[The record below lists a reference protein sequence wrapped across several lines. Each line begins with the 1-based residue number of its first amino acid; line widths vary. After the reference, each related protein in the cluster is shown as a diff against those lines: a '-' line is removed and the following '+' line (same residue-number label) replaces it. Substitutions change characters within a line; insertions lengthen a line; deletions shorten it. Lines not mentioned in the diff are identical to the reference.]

1 MIVMFDEGSL
11 MFLNSGLNTIKKAG
25 LLVFLLIQSML
36 VQAQEVSA
44 ASVTT
49 AEVEE
54 SAVTSASEDP
64 AARTF
69 SFPQWPERKQISRE
83 RVPLAP
89 PGPYM
94 SSALSDFSFKG
105 PTFDR
110 DINRRPVK
118 TDSADFSMDKFSPDT
133 PWPSQANSPTRWRP
147 DNGYRYVR
155 SRARSNSNQVMP
167 YNFPANNNYRYNTRS
182 PVMNRSD
189 EPGRSN
195 PGVNGYTR

>member
-1 MIVMFDEGSL
+1 MIVMFDEGLL
-11 MFLNSGLNTIKKAG
+11 MFLNSGLNIVKKAG
-25 LLVFLLIQSML
+25 LLLFLLMQPML

-54 SAVTSASEDP
+54 AAVTSASEDR

-69 SFPQWPERKQISRE
+69 SFPQWPERKQIIRE

-94 SSALSDFSFKG
+94 STALSDFSFKT
-105 PTFDR
+105 PSFDR

-118 TDSADFSMDKFSPDT
+118 TDSSDFSMGKFSPDV
-133 PWPSQANSPTRWRP
+133 PWPSQAKSPTRWRP
-147 DNGYRYVR
+147 DNGYRYVP
-155 SRARSNSNQVMP
+155 SRARNNSNQEMP
-167 YNFPANNNYRYNTRS
+167 YSSPANNNYGYQRR
-182 PVMNRSD
+182 PVMN
-189 EPGRSN
+189 
-195 PGVNGYTR
+195 GYTH

>member
-1 MIVMFDEGSL
+1 MFDGGLL
-11 MFLNSGLNTIKKAG
+11 MFLNSGSNSVKKPG
-25 LLVFLLIQSML
+25 LFVFLLMQSMF
-36 VQAQEVSA
+36 VQAQDVSG

-54 SAVTSASEDP
+54 GAVTSASEDQ

-105 PTFDR
+105 PSFDR

-118 TDSADFSMDKFSPDT
+118 TDPSDFSMDKFSPDT

-155 SRARSNSNQVMP
+155 SRARNNSNQLMP
-167 YNFPANNNYRYNTRS
+167 YDFPGNNNYGYSKRR
-182 PVMNRSD
+182 PVMNWSD

-195 PGVNGYTR
+195 PGMNGYTR